1 MVSIAQFVL
10 RTYDGHKWV
19 GMACEVIQ
27 YMKTLKSNLCIH
39 FAQAGS
45 ILGQDVMIFVGCL

>member
-1 MVSIAQFVL
+1 MVSIGQFVL

-27 YMKTLKSNLCIH
+27 HMKALKTNLCIH
-39 FAQAGS
+39 FAQTGS
-45 ILGQDVMIFVGCL
+45 ILGQDVMISVGCL